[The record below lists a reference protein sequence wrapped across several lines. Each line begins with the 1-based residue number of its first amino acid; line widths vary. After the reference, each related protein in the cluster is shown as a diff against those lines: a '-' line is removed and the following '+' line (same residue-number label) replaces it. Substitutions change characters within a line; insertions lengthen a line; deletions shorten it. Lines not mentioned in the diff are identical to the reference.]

1 MKIDDIQAL
10 IFPYRVSREITS
22 EISLALVFNGFKCLP
37 MEIEEFLEMDALYGN
52 NMRHATFK
60 P

>member
-1 MKIDDIQAL
+1 MSFKHL